1 MDICQILGLITQC
14 DEELNG
20 EGHGFRHK
28 LTNMSTTKVIQ
39 MELSPPRAHTEI
51 GHVIGIKGIVLRWF
65 R

>member
-20 EGHGFRHK
+20 KGHRFHHK

-39 MELSPPRAHTEI
+39 MELSPPRAHTLPHTQRL
-51 GHVIGIKGIVLRWF
+51 GMLLGLKG
-65 R
+65 